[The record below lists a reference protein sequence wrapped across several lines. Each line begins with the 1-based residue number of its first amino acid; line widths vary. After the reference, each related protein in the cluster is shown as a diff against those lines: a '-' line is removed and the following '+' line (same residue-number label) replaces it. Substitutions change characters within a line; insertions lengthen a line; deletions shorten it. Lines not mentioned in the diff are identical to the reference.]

1 MRHETPKSSK
11 MPGGVQKCE
20 AVETKHDLVP
30 HGSPYGLR
38 FSSGQIRFVMPS
50 AVCLA
55 PSFLPDLVREASKR
69 MVPGVSGALQLNC
82 GPSALLFKN
91 SDL

>member
-1 MRHETPKSSK
+1 
-11 MPGGVQKCE
+11 MPGGVQKCK
-20 AVETKHDLVP
+20 ATVETKNDLVP
-30 HGSPYGLR
+30 HGRQSVRLR
-38 FSSGQIRFVMPS
+38 FSSGQILFVMLS

-82 GPSALLFKN
+82 GPSALLLRIQICRIGGLK
-91 SDL
+91 